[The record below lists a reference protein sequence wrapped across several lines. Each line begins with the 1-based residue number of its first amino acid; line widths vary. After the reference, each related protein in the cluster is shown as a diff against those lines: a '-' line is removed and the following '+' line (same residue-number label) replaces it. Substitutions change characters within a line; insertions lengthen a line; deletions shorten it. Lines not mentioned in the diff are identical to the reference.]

1 MIYLKKIIKIKEN
14 VCMKYVIGLLILCLL
29 IFVHEL
35 GHFLA
40 AKACGVYVEEFAL
53 GMGPRIWSKISKKS
67 GTRYSLHL
75 IPIGGFCSMKGEG
88 EVEDDTEEQ
97 KERMHAKDSFEQASV
112 WKRICIVLAGP
123 MVNLLLG
130 VCLAVIL
137 VSAFGQKVPKVT
149 EVESIASVAGLQKGD
164 IITEVNGTKISS
176 TKDLYFYDFYYR
188 NHLPKTT
195 NLSFLRDGKEQSIS
209 YSLHKEVRYGV
220 GMSYGI
226 DDFGNIVITDFL
238 EDSVLKQAGLAVGDK
253 ITHVDG
259 IGPTKDMD
267 LSEYLDEHPFTEDL
281 VSLTYVRKDKQYHA
295 TVQPKEM
302 VFEDLG
308 FNYKAVADK
317 RDNVFQN
324 TWQEMRYESTVIM
337 KSLSGLFTGRFK
349 LSELSGPVMM
359 VDVIGSGSEE
369 LAQATTAKDVSAST
383 EGLLSILLMLTVN
396 LGIFNLLP
404 IPALDGGHLAFLLL
418 EVIRKK
424 RIDPKKEQKIHAI
437 GLTVLLCVSAVVI
450 IKDLWI
456 LLMK

>member
-1 MIYLKKIIKIKEN
+1 M
-14 VCMKYVIGLLILCLL
+14 
-29 IFVHEL
+29 
-35 GHFLA
+35 
-40 AKACGVYVEEFAL
+40 
-53 GMGPRIWSKISKKS
+53 
-67 GTRYSLHL
+67 
-75 IPIGGFCSMKGEG
+75 
-88 EVEDDTEEQ
+88 
-97 KERMHAKDSFEQASV
+97 
-112 WKRICIVLAGP
+112 
-123 MVNLLLG
+123 
-130 VCLAVIL
+130 
-137 VSAFGQKVPKVT
+137 
-149 EVESIASVAGLQKGD
+149 
-164 IITEVNGTKISS
+164 
-176 TKDLYFYDFYYR
+176 YFYDFYYR

-195 NLSFLRDGKEQSIS
+195 NLSFLRDGEEQSIS

-238 EDSVLKQAGLAVGDK
+238 EDSVLKQAGLEVGDK